1 MSFSITVT
9 KIPNLYRVITWIWT
23 LLFSRTHLQCAPG
36 THTKYKIKP
45 MTMESSRQ
53 GTLRHAINKHRAMSL
68 APWFSECIS
77 LSTDPKG
84 STSGGLI
91 SVCWDQELWKTTNRN
106 VEIQPQIWDEPSF
119 SNDLRVLLLYHRH
132 IVSLGRKLVAVNQNQ
147 EIDIFSNVVGLKGFK
162 RQWRLFRRCYP
173 LCCKSDDFSRLSYK
187 VFVVSL
193 PLLY

>member
-1 MSFSITVT
+1 
-9 KIPNLYRVITWIWT
+9 
-23 LLFSRTHLQCAPG
+23 
-36 THTKYKIKP
+36 
-45 MTMESSRQ
+45 
-53 GTLRHAINKHRAMSL
+53 MSL
-68 APWFSECIS
+68 GHTRNIRLSQWQRS
-77 LSTDPKG
+77 LLCKVLSDMWLTSTEPCHSPLG
-84 STSGGLI
+84 SRNAFLSARIQRVPPVGALI

-119 SNDLRVLLLYHRH
+119 SNDLRVLSLYHRH

-162 RQWRLFRRCYP
+162 RQWRLFRRRYL
-173 LCCKSDDFSRLSYK
+173 LCCKPDDFSRLSYK